1 MKTLDKNS
9 TEIFCELIKK
19 MNGREHI
26 KIEHE
31 SFMPLSIERL
41 FGIVLSPIGEAEMY
55 SVMHT
60 YVQMGDLMK
69 DPEMCFLVFDKR
81 TQFEEFEQI
90 KIIPC
95 LYQQD
100 NLGIYEEGI
109 VVANGITVEFF
120 PSIITEHVEFAQI
133 WLGNIKQQGFLTNTH

>member
-1 MKTLDKNS
+1 MKSIDKNS
-9 TEIFCELIKK
+9 IEIFCELMKK
-19 MNGREHI
+19 MNGQDYI

-41 FGIVLSPIGEAEMY
+41 FSIVLSPIGDAEMY

-69 DPEMCFLVFDKR
+69 DPVMCFLVFDKR
-81 TQFEEFEQI
+81 TQSEVFEQI

-109 VVANGITVEFF
+109 VVQMELQSSF
-120 PSIITEHVEFAQI
+120 SLQ
-133 WLGNIKQQGFLTNTH
+133 